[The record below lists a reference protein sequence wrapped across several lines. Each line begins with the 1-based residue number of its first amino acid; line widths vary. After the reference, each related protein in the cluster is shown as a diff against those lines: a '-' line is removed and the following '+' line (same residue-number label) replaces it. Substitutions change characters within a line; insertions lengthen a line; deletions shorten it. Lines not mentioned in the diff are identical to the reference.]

1 MVQAR
6 VEKKDPAAINL
17 LGGKYAQGGLGLR
30 KDVRRAVELWTEA
43 AELGSIGALFNLGI
57 AYDLGKGV
65 EQDKTKAV
73 HYWTKAAMQGHFPS
87 R

>member
-1 MVQAR
+1 M
-6 VEKKDPAAINL
+6 
-17 LGGKYAQGGLGLR
+17 R

-57 AYDLGKGV
+57 AYDMGKGV

-73 HYWTKAAMQGHFPS
+73 HYWTKRQRCKDMFRAGTILAAMRERRGTTTAQ
-87 R
+87 